1 LQLSVLRNFC
11 CGKGGEGMESWSEEQ
26 VFSWIY
32 EKFGEEI
39 AKKFKGTLYFSWSMD
54 VRASNQLLT
63 ALKMSTAC

>member
-1 LQLSVLRNFC
+1 
-11 CGKGGEGMESWSEEQ
+11 MESWSEEQ